1 MTEDL
6 IGNLDTDSRCVM
18 CDAAPHPRCETHT
31 YISMMDP
38 AKVPLGESDDEHLI
52 DVPLCLEHF
61 QAFENF
67 ANGGLTENTEVSD

>member
-6 IGNLDTDSRCVM
+6 IGDLDTDSRCVM
-18 CDAAPHPRCETHT
+18 CESAPHPRCETHT

-38 AKVPLGESDDEHLI
+38 AKVPLGESEEDHLI
-52 DVPLCLEHF
+52 DVPLCLEHY

-67 ANGGLTENTEVSD
+67 AGGRLTEDVGAER